1 MPYIE
6 HVGSHNVE
14 RRRRERGGDR
24 EGAARHPRAGAW
36 ISGPAARSAT
46 ADASPSS
53 AAAKFGPECLDSGCD
68 WASQDS
74 DVADAKRLPRGHADG
89 LASGAAR
96 SAAVGAA
103 ALDVHL
109 SSVSLGIVFAD
120 DSAARRGRHTVR
132 NHLDEIAEA
141 GGMEHYTGPLP
152 AGFTL
157 TAPYTIPCS
166 WSRAERWYYVL
177 NCSACGRKGVTAAGI
192 GKSPETWARDKGWKP
207 PNSGSAKWTRIVCP
221 SCTGV

>member
-1 MPYIE
+1 MPCIE

-53 AAAKFGPECLDSGCD
+53 AAANFGPECLDCGCD
-68 WASQDS
+68 WASQHS
-74 DVADAKRLPRGHADG
+74 AVADAKRYRPP
-89 LASGAAR
+89 SVPPPWTST
-96 SAAVGAA
+96 SAASAWASSSPTTALPVGG
-103 ALDVHL
+103 D
-109 SSVSLGIVFAD
+109 IQ
-120 DSAARRGRHTVR
+120 TVR

-192 GKSPETWARDKGWKP
+192 GKSLETWARDKGWKP

>member
-1 MPYIE
+1 MLVPTTSSGGEESEAVTEKELLAI
-6 HVGSHNVE
+6 
-14 RRRRERGGDR
+14 REQVLGFPAPQQDLLLRMLRLPPQQQILVQSALTVAVTGRVNTAPSPTPSGCPAATPTASPAEPPDRPPSVPPPWTSTSAASAWASSSPTTALPVGGD
-24 EGAARHPRAGAW
+24 
-36 ISGPAARSAT
+36 I
-46 ADASPSS
+46 
-53 AAAKFGPECLDSGCD
+53 
-68 WASQDS
+68 Q
-74 DVADAKRLPRGHADG
+74 
-89 LASGAAR
+89 
-96 SAAVGAA
+96 
-103 ALDVHL
+103 
-109 SSVSLGIVFAD
+109 
-120 DSAARRGRHTVR
+120 TVR